1 MINQKKKDILKT
13 AEYLFSTKG
22 FSQTTVANIAKESGV
37 HEASVYAYFKNKKN
51 ILFAIYGKYLQKAL
65 LTLKGHFQG
74 MKEPGPKLRKAI
86 WHYLAD
92 IKNNP
97 NYARILMMTQ
107 RENYDFYASDYTQYM
122 KDYSD
127 LILQIIIT
135 GQKEGLF
142 RSDASPRLIKNM
154 CMGTS
159 VLTSYHSVACDHAY
173 DPDDMSDRIYKL
185 ILNAAGVQTH
195 FIKNSTKSNRK
206 EKAELRRSQI
216 IETASKIFADKG
228 YSNATISKIAKQTNL
243 GDSTLYEY
251 FENKETILFDTAR
264 TYLQELH
271 LDENNNSKS
280 IQDSE
285 KTLRR
290 LIWRWIWMLYR
301 HENFS
306 RILVLE
312 LFRNI
317 KFYTSSGYRCLTDFF
332 EEISKTVQQGQ
343 SDGVFIKDV
352 PLLTYTHMITG
363 TFDQYLLSQFLLG
376 TPPLGLTELY
386 NTVDTLVNVIK
397 VRK

>member
-1 MINQKKKDILKT
+1 MVNQKKKDILKT

-65 LTLKGHFQG
+65 LTLKEHFQG

-107 RENYDFYASDYTQYM
+107 RENYDFYASEYTLYM
-122 KDYSD
+122 KNYSD

-142 RSDASPRLIKNM
+142 RSDANPRLIKNM

-159 VLTSYHSVACDHAY
+159 VFTSYHCIACDHTY
-173 DPDDMSDRIYKL
+173 DPDDMSDRIYQL
-185 ILNAAGVQTH
+185 VLNAAGVQTH
-195 FIKNSTKSNRK
+195 FLENSSKSNRK
-206 EKAELRRSQI
+206 EKTELRRSQI
-216 IETASKIFADKG
+216 IEAASRIFADKG
-228 YSNATISKIAKQTNL
+228 YASATISKIAKQANL
-243 GDSTLYEY
+243 GNATLYEY
-251 FENKETILFDTAR
+251 FEHKETILFDTAQ

-290 LIWRWIWMLYR
+290 LIWRWIWMLYK
-301 HENFS
+301 HEHFS

-317 KFYTSSGYRCLTDFF
+317 KFYTSSGYKFITDFF

-343 SDGVFIKDV
+343 LDGIFIKNV

-363 TFDQYLLSQFLLG
+363 TFDQYLLSQFLLD
-376 TPPLGLTELY
+376 TPPLGLAELH
-386 NTVDTLVNVIK
+386 NTVDTLIDVIK
-397 VRK
+397 VKK

>member
-22 FSQTTVANIAKESGV
+22 FSQTTVANIAKKSCV

-51 ILFAIYGKYLQKAL
+51 ILFAIYGKYLQSAL

-142 RSDASPRLIKNM
+142 RSDVSPRLIKNM

-159 VLTSYHSVACDHAY
+159 VFTSYHSVACDHAY

-290 LIWRWIWMLYR
+290 LIWRWI
-301 HENFS
+301 
-306 RILVLE
+306 
-312 LFRNI
+312 
-317 KFYTSSGYRCLTDFF
+317 DA
-332 EEISKTVQQGQ
+332 
-343 SDGVFIKDV
+343 
-352 PLLTYTHMITG
+352 
-363 TFDQYLLSQFLLG
+363 
-376 TPPLGLTELY
+376 
-386 NTVDTLVNVIK
+386 
-397 VRK
+397 